1 MTQQI
6 KLADYFVIVSGQ
18 SRPQIKAIGQDL
30 RARLKAAGVVP
41 ARIEGTDLGWWVLM
55 DYGDVIVHLMQ
66 PESREY
72 YDLDGLYGECK
83 EIDWRAAAMPD
94 LPQPEAAKSAE

>member
-18 SRPQIKAIGQDL
+18 SRPQIKAIGQEL
-30 RARLKAAGVVP
+30 RARLKAAGVAP

-72 YDLDGLYGECK
+72 YDLDGLYGECN
-83 EIDWRAAAMPD
+83 EIDWRAAGMPD
-94 LPQPEAAKSAE
+94 LPQPKHAEIVE

>member
-1 MTQQI
+1 VAQQI
-6 KLADYFVIVSGQ
+6 KLADYFVIVSGH
-18 SRPQIKAIGQDL
+18 SRPQIKAIAQEL
-30 RARLKAAGVVP
+30 RARLKAAGVAPPRV
-41 ARIEGTDLGWWVLM
+41 EGTGLGWWVLM

-83 EIDWRAAAMPD
+83 EIDWRAAGMPD
-94 LPQPEAAKSAE
+94 LPRPKHAEIAE